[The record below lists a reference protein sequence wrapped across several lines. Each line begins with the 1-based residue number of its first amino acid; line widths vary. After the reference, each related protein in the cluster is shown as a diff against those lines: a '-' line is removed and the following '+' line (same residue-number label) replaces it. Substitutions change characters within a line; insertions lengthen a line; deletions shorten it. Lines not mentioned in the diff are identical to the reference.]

1 MKRFPVRP
9 KKAAK
14 TSATPSRVGKVAFID
29 TITNSAPALGE
40 LVRLA
45 DLMSEGKHHLFLLAF
60 SPRVRAEMTRAA
72 RETETRVPVL
82 PKWEPTERHL
92 SADRKTKDGIVAAAT
107 EASMADHAR
116 KAVLSEGDWLPFA
129 QIAERAGFSASDQ
142 SDQPDTW
149 NKDGL
154 IFAINYRNV
163 DYVPGYGLDPTT
175 FRPIKALAPVLEVFQ
190 GKKDAWGLA
199 YWFASANSFLGGR
212 RPQDL
217 LLTAPAEV
225 LAAAKDEMAG
235 VVHG

>member
-1 MKRFPVRP
+1 MRAFLHEVV
-9 KKAAK
+9 AAIK
-14 TSATPSRVGKVAFID
+14 EG
-29 TITNSAPALGE
+29 PALFF
-40 LVRLA
+40 A
-45 DLMSEGKHHLFLLAF
+45 
-60 SPRVRAEMTRAA
+60 
-72 RETETRVPVL
+72 PV
-82 PKWEPTERHL
+82 
-92 SADRKTKDGIVAAAT
+92 VAAAT
-107 EASMADHAR
+107 EARMADHAR
-116 KAVLSEGDWLPFA
+116 RAVLSEGDWLTFA

-163 DYVPGYGLDPTT
+163 DYFPGYGLDPTT
-175 FRPIKALAPVLEVFQ
+175 FRPIKAMAPVLEVFQ

-199 YWFASANSFLGGR
+199 YWFASVNSFLGGR